1 MKKLLRVERLY
12 SLGNYKNIKIVSELS
27 EIPQEVL
34 DNEKYMELLEFSLL
48 LDTESSFH
56 KYMKLLEDTEKYN
69 SLDQARESIAE
80 LRSSNYD
87 NIINLI
93 KNGDTENEKGE

>member
-12 SLGNYKNIKIVSELS
+12 SLGNYKNIKIVSEIS

-48 LDTESSFH
+48 LDAESSFH

-80 LRSSNYD
+80 SRSSNYD